1 MLEKL
6 QIIQQRFDEVSDLI
20 IQPDIIS
27 DQKRYVQLNKEYKDL
42 SKLMEKGKVYQSLL
56 SNQEEDTSGI
66 KIFVSEPGTPRAE
79 TCIAYAKDDEDFSDY
94 RIIEEFKFTLYLEEK
109 SIDFLKDAE
118 VDYSPDKF
126 GGTLT
131 IKAPNA
137 KLPQI
142 SEDASIE
149 DKINYVLYSEINP
162 GLASHGGEVSL
173 IEVVNEETA
182 ILQFGGGCQG
192 CGMVDLTLKDGVEKT
207 LLEQVEGL
215 KNVKD
220 VTDHSYRENAYYK

>member
-1 MLEKL
+1 MEELTITESAEKYL
-6 QIIQQRFDEVSDLI
+6 DELLGS
-20 IQPDIIS
+20 Q
-27 DQKRYVQLNKEYKDL
+27 EKDT
-42 SKLMEKGKVYQSLL
+42 V
-56 SNQEEDTSGI
+56 GI

-79 TCIAYAKDDEDFSDY
+79 TCIAYAKEDESLDDYLLIDELSFSLFLERNSLDF
-94 RIIEEFKFTLYLEEK
+94 I
-109 SIDFLKDAE
+109 KDAV

-142 SEDASIE
+142 KENASIE
-149 DKINYVLYSEINP
+149 EKINYVLYSEINP
-162 GLASHGGEVSL
+162 SLASHGGEVSL
-173 IEVVNEETA
+173 VEVLDNETA
-182 ILQFGGGCQG
+182 VLQFGGGCQG

-215 KNVKD
+215 KGVMD

>member
-1 MLEKL
+1 M
-6 QIIQQRFDEVSDLI
+6 DEMNITPSA
-20 IQPDIIS
+20 Q
-27 DQKRYVQLNKEYKDL
+27 EYLAD
-42 SKLMEKGKVYQSLL
+42 LL
-56 SNQEEDTSGI
+56 SNQEEDTTGI

-79 TCIAYAKDDEDFSDY
+79 TCIAYAKQDEDFSEF
-94 RIIEEFKFTLYLEEK
+94 RFIEEFDFSLYLEEK

-142 SEDASIE
+142 SKDASIE

-173 IEVVNEETA
+173 IEVLNQDTA

-215 KNVKD
+215 KSVKD

>member
-1 MLEKL
+1 M
-6 QIIQQRFDEVSDLI
+6 DEMTITLSAQDYLSD
-20 IQPDIIS
+20 
-27 DQKRYVQLNKEYKDL
+27 
-42 SKLMEKGKVYQSLL
+42 LL
-56 SNQEEDTSGI
+56 SNQDEDTSGI

-79 TCIAYAKDDEDFSDY
+79 TCIAYSKKDEDFSSFRLID
-94 RIIEEFKFTLYLEEK
+94 EFKFQLYLEEK
-109 SIDFLKDAE
+109 SIDFLKNAE

-142 SEDASIE
+142 SENASIE
-149 DKINYVLYSEINP
+149 DKINYVLYSEVNP
-162 GLASHGGEVSL
+162 GLAAHGGEVSL
-173 IEVVNEETA
+173 IEVLDEETA

-207 LLEQVEGL
+207 LLEQVDGL
-215 KNVKD
+215 KSVKD

>member
-1 MLEKL
+1 MNITPSA
-6 QIIQQRFDEVSDLI
+6 Q
-20 IQPDIIS
+20 
-27 DQKRYVQLNKEYKDL
+27 EYLAD
-42 SKLMEKGKVYQSLL
+42 LL

-94 RIIEEFKFTLYLEEK
+94 MIIEEFKFILYLEEK

-173 IEVVNEETA
+173 IEVVNEEIA

-207 LLEQVEGL
+207 LLEQVDGL
-215 KNVKD
+215 KSVKD
-220 VTDHSYRENAYYK
+220 VTDHSFRDNAYYK

>member
-1 MLEKL
+1 MEELTITESAEKYL
-6 QIIQQRFDEVSDLI
+6 
-20 IQPDIIS
+20 
-27 DQKRYVQLNKEYKDL
+27 KDL
-42 SKLMEKGKVYQSLL
+42 LESQGD
-56 SNQEEDTSGI
+56 DTSGI

-79 TCIAYAKDDEDFSDY
+79 TCIAYAKEDDSFIDY
-94 RIIEEFKFTLYLEEK
+94 LLIEELSFSLFLENQ
-109 SIDFLKDAE
+109 SLSFIKDAV

-142 SEDASIE
+142 NENASIE
-149 DKINYVLYSEINP
+149 EKINYVLYSEINP
-162 GLASHGGEVSL
+162 SLASHGGEVSL
-173 IEVVNEETA
+173 VEVVDKETA
-182 ILQFGGGCQG
+182 VLQFGGGCQG

-207 LLEQVEGL
+207 LLEQVDGL
-215 KNVKD
+215 KGVMD

>member
-1 MLEKL
+1 M
-6 QIIQQRFDEVSDLI
+6 DEMTITPSA
-20 IQPDIIS
+20 QE
-27 DQKRYVQLNKEYKDL
+27 YLND
-42 SKLMEKGKVYQSLL
+42 LL
-56 SNQEEDTSGI
+56 SGQDDDTCGI

-79 TCIAYAKDDEDFSDY
+79 TCIAYAKKDEEFSTF
-94 RIIEEFKFTLYLEEK
+94 RNIEEFKFSLFLEEK
-109 SIDFLKDAE
+109 SIEFLKDAE

-142 SEDASIE
+142 SDDASIE
-149 DKINYVLYSEINP
+149 AKINYVLYSEINP

-173 IEVVNEETA
+173 IEVIDNETA

-207 LLEQVEGL
+207 LLEQIDGL
-215 KNVKD
+215 KSVKD

>member
-1 MLEKL
+1 MEEMNITPSA
-6 QIIQQRFDEVSDLI
+6 Q
-20 IQPDIIS
+20 
-27 DQKRYVQLNKEYKDL
+27 EYLAD
-42 SKLMEKGKVYQSLL
+42 LL
-56 SNQEEDTSGI
+56 SNQEEDTTGI

-94 RIIEEFKFTLYLEEK
+94 KIIEEFEFSLYLEEK

-142 SEDASIE
+142 SAEASIE

>member
-1 MLEKL
+1 MEEMNITPSA
-6 QIIQQRFDEVSDLI
+6 Q
-20 IQPDIIS
+20 
-27 DQKRYVQLNKEYKDL
+27 EYLAD
-42 SKLMEKGKVYQSLL
+42 LL

-94 RIIEEFKFTLYLEEK
+94 RIIEEFEFSLYLEEK

>member
-1 MLEKL
+1 MDEMTITPSAQDYL
-6 QIIQQRFDEVSDLI
+6 FD
-20 IQPDIIS
+20 
-27 DQKRYVQLNKEYKDL
+27 
-42 SKLMEKGKVYQSLL
+42 LL

-79 TCIAYAKDDEDFSDY
+79 TCIAYSKKNEDFSSF
-94 RIIEEFKFTLYLEEK
+94 RLIEEFKFKLYLEEK
-109 SIDFLKDAE
+109 SIDFLKNAE

-137 KLPQI
+137 KLPRI
-142 SEDASIE
+142 SENATIE
-149 DKINYVLYSEINP
+149 DKINYVLYSEVNP
-162 GLASHGGEVSL
+162 GLAAHGGEVSL
-173 IEVVNEETA
+173 IEVLDEEIA

-207 LLEQVEGL
+207 LLEQVDGL
-215 KNVKD
+215 KSVRD

>member
-1 MLEKL
+1 MEEMNITPSA
-6 QIIQQRFDEVSDLI
+6 Q
-20 IQPDIIS
+20 
-27 DQKRYVQLNKEYKDL
+27 EYLAD
-42 SKLMEKGKVYQSLL
+42 LL

-94 RIIEEFKFTLYLEEK
+94 RIIEEFKFSLYLEEK

-220 VTDHSYRENAYYK
+220 VTDHSYRANAYYK

>member
-1 MLEKL
+1 MEELTITESAEKYL
-6 QIIQQRFDEVSDLI
+6 DELLGS
-20 IQPDIIS
+20 Q
-27 DQKRYVQLNKEYKDL
+27 EKDT
-42 SKLMEKGKVYQSLL
+42 V
-56 SNQEEDTSGI
+56 GI

-79 TCIAYAKDDEDFSDY
+79 TCIAYAKEDESLDDFLL
-94 RIIEEFKFTLYLEEK
+94 IEELSFSLFLERSSLEF
-109 SIDFLKDAE
+109 IKDAI
-118 VDYSPDKF
+118 VDYSSDKF

-142 SEDASIE
+142 KENASIE
-149 DKINYVLYSEINP
+149 EKINYVLYSEINP
-162 GLASHGGEVSL
+162 SLASHGGEVSL
-173 IEVVNEETA
+173 VEVLDKETA
-182 ILQFGGGCQG
+182 VLQFGGGCQG

-215 KNVKD
+215 KGVMD

>member
-1 MLEKL
+1 MEELTITESAEKYL
-6 QIIQQRFDEVSDLI
+6 DELLGS
-20 IQPDIIS
+20 Q
-27 DQKRYVQLNKEYKDL
+27 EKDT
-42 SKLMEKGKVYQSLL
+42 V
-56 SNQEEDTSGI
+56 GI

-79 TCIAYAKDDEDFSDY
+79 TCIAYAKEDESLDDYLLIDELSFSLFLERNSLDF
-94 RIIEEFKFTLYLEEK
+94 I
-109 SIDFLKDAE
+109 KDAV

-142 SEDASIE
+142 KENASME
-149 DKINYVLYSEINP
+149 EKINYVLYSEINP
-162 GLASHGGEVSL
+162 SLASHGGEVSL
-173 IEVVNEETA
+173 VEVLDKETA
-182 ILQFGGGCQG
+182 VLQFGGGCQG

-215 KNVKD
+215 KGVMD

>member
-1 MLEKL
+1 MEELKITESAEKYLDELLES
-6 QIIQQRFDEVSDLI
+6 Q
-20 IQPDIIS
+20 
-27 DQKRYVQLNKEYKDL
+27 
-42 SKLMEKGKVYQSLL
+42 EKGTV
-56 SNQEEDTSGI
+56 GI

-79 TCIAYAKDDEDFSDY
+79 TCIAYAKEDESLDDYLLIDELRFSLFLERNSLDF
-94 RIIEEFKFTLYLEEK
+94 I
-109 SIDFLKDAE
+109 KDAV

-142 SEDASIE
+142 KENASME
-149 DKINYVLYSEINP
+149 EKINYVLYSEINP
-162 GLASHGGEVSL
+162 SLASHGGEVSL
-173 IEVVNEETA
+173 VEVLDKETA
-182 ILQFGGGCQG
+182 VLQFGGGCQG

-215 KNVKD
+215 KGVMD

>member
-1 MLEKL
+1 MNITPSA
-6 QIIQQRFDEVSDLI
+6 Q
-20 IQPDIIS
+20 
-27 DQKRYVQLNKEYKDL
+27 EYLAD
-42 SKLMEKGKVYQSLL
+42 LL
-56 SNQEEDTSGI
+56 SNQEEDTTGI
-66 KIFVSEPGTPRAE
+66 KIFVSEQGTPRAE

-94 RIIEEFKFTLYLEEK
+94 RIIEEFKFSLYLEEK

>member
-1 MLEKL
+1 MDEMTITPSAETYL
-6 QIIQQRFDEVSDLI
+6 QDLLAS
-20 IQPDIIS
+20 QD
-27 DQKRYVQLNKEYKDL
+27 D
-42 SKLMEKGKVYQSLL
+42 
-56 SNQEEDTSGI
+56 DTCGI

-79 TCIAYAKDDEDFSDY
+79 TCIAYAKGDENLS
-94 RIIEEFKFTLYLEEK
+94 EFLPIDEFEFNLFLEEK
-109 SIDFLKDAE
+109 SLDFLKDAV

-142 SEDASIE
+142 SENASIE
-149 DKINYVLYSEINP
+149 DKINYVLYSEVNP
-162 GLASHGGEVSL
+162 GLAAHGGEVSL
-173 IEVVNEETA
+173 IEVIDEETA

-207 LLEQVEGL
+207 LLEQIDGL
-215 KNVKD
+215 KSVKD
-220 VTDHSYRENAYYK
+220 VTDHSYRENAYNK

>member
-1 MLEKL
+1 MEEMSITPSAGTYL
-6 QIIQQRFDEVSDLI
+6 QD
-20 IQPDIIS
+20 
-27 DQKRYVQLNKEYKDL
+27 
-42 SKLMEKGKVYQSLL
+42 LL
-56 SNQEEDTSGI
+56 SSQEDGTCGI

-79 TCIAYAKDDEDFSDY
+79 TCIAYAKDDEDLSKFRLINEFEFSL
-94 RIIEEFKFTLYLEEK
+94 FLEEN
-109 SIDFLKDAE
+109 SINFLLDAE

-142 SEDASIE
+142 SENATIE
-149 DKINYVLYSEINP
+149 DKINYVLYSEVNP

-173 IEVVNEETA
+173 IEVLDGEKA

-207 LLEQVEGL
+207 LLEQVDGL
-215 KNVKD
+215 KSVQD
-220 VTDHSYRENAYYK
+220 VTDHSYRDNAYYK

>member
-1 MLEKL
+1 MEELKITESAEKYLDELLES
-6 QIIQQRFDEVSDLI
+6 Q
-20 IQPDIIS
+20 
-27 DQKRYVQLNKEYKDL
+27 
-42 SKLMEKGKVYQSLL
+42 EKGTV
-56 SNQEEDTSGI
+56 GI

-79 TCIAYAKDDEDFSDY
+79 TCIAYAKEDENFDDY
-94 RIIEEFKFTLYLEEK
+94 LLIEELSFSLYIENQSLE
-109 SIDFLKDAE
+109 FVKDAI

-137 KLPQI
+137 KLPQLN
-142 SEDASIE
+142 ENASIE
-149 DKINYVLYSEINP
+149 EKINYVLYSEINP
-162 GLASHGGEVSL
+162 SLASHGGEVSL
-173 IEVVNEETA
+173 VEVLEQETA
-182 ILQFGGGCQG
+182 VLQFGGGCQG

-215 KNVKD
+215 KGVMD

>member
-1 MLEKL
+1 M
-6 QIIQQRFDEVSDLI
+6 IITPSAQEYLFD
-20 IQPDIIS
+20 
-27 DQKRYVQLNKEYKDL
+27 
-42 SKLMEKGKVYQSLL
+42 LL

-79 TCIAYAKDDEDFSDY
+79 TCIAYAKKEEDFSDF
-94 RIIEEFKFTLYLEEK
+94 RFIEEFKFNLYLEEK
-109 SIDFLKDAE
+109 SIEFLKEAE
-118 VDYSPDKF
+118 VNYSPDKF

-137 KLPQI
+137 KLPQL
-142 SEDASIE
+142 STDASIE

-162 GLASHGGEVSL
+162 GLAAHGGEVSL
-173 IEVVNEETA
+173 IEVLNEQTA

-215 KNVKD
+215 KGVKD
-220 VTDHSYRENAYYK
+220 VTDHSYTENAYYK